1 MYFIYYLYFSVSDP
15 VSILVL
21 TQVYGL
27 GQQDSLIIRF
37 QYVESNMCILPGC
50 IQLLLATYP
59 GGQALANSYL
69 WHLALDSHSISLLW
83 VFWLKVEPNP
93 SLNLPLQLYS
103 LWLFHNLT
111 RIHSCSANLSLKNPN
126 WMQGLFLSKTLNK
139 AQLLFHAVVE
149 SNIWS

>member
-1 MYFIYYLYFSVSDP
+1 MLLHLKINIEFSYLLTVALSLRDPMYFIYYLYFSVSDP

-50 IQLLLATYP
+50 IQLLLATYT

-69 WHLALDSHSISLLW
+69 
-83 VFWLKVEPNP
+83 
-93 SLNLPLQLYS
+93 
-103 LWLFHNLT
+103 
-111 RIHSCSANLSLKNPN
+111 
-126 WMQGLFLSKTLNK
+126 
-139 AQLLFHAVVE
+139 
-149 SNIWS
+149 